1 MIANF
6 YKITNDMKTKILLTS
21 KNIECVPHRGDP
33 VLFQGQYFR
42 VFKVV
47 LDIEICEY
55 NIYLS
60 RL

>member
-1 MIANF
+1 MTANF
-6 YKITNDMKTKILLTS
+6 YKITGDMKIKILLTF
-21 KNIECVPHRGDP
+21 KNIECVPRMGDP

-42 VFKVV
+42 VFKIV
-47 LDIEICEY
+47 LDIETCEY

>member
-6 YKITNDMKTKILLTS
+6 YKITNDMKTKILLAS
-21 KNIECVPHRGDP
+21 KNIECVPHRRDP

-42 VFKVV
+42 VFKIVF
-47 LDIEICEY
+47 DIETCEY

>member
-1 MIANF
+1 
-6 YKITNDMKTKILLTS
+6 MKTKILLAS
-21 KNIECVPHRGDP
+21 KNIECVPHRRDP

-42 VFKVV
+42 VFKIVF
-47 LDIEICEY
+47 DIETCEY

>member
-6 YKITNDMKTKILLTS
+6 YKITNDLKTKILLTS
-21 KNIECVPHRGDP
+21 KNIECVPHRRDP
-33 VLFQGQYFR
+33 VLFHGQYFR

-47 LDIEICEY
+47 FDIETCEY